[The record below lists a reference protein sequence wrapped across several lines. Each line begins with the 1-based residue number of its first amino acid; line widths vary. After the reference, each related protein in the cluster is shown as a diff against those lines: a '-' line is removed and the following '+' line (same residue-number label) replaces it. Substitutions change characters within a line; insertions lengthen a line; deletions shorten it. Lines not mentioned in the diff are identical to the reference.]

1 MVEWNSGMTILNINK
16 QFQGVGNREGGGGG
30 KTHTMMPL
38 MPVSHRI
45 F

>member
-30 KTHTMMPL
+30 KTRPSIGHNIQAL
-38 MPVSHRI
+38 H
-45 F
+45 